1 MIINTISNGDR
12 FAYYCNGTNDDIEL
26 VTFIE
31 QLRNNGFSNFTV
43 EIIGNFKKSSTAPI
57 TIDNTGYTQITLDF
71 AKCSRIT
78 SPGAFLGVTNV
89 RVLNCA
95 VYHQNNAADADIYTF
110 RGTNTVFENCR
121 ITGAYRSGACRG
133 FSATNTKVINCSAE
147 ITNNDGTIYGIY
159 GHNATVIGCSVDVT
173 SANASAYGIEGVAG
187 SFAADSRFKGTSNS
201 TGTTA
206 SGNGG
211 IGGGYYS
218 NCEFIGLGAVKGQG
232 FYIRAG
238 AWVTMNNCIFRGYTK
253 NTSAGWGVGL
263 MGQSDDAVTAI
274 LFGIN
279 CNQEALS
286 GFTQTGAMQLPGGY
300 GAYAGT
306 FYTAPV
312 VGANIKA
319 IASYNRNR
327 S

>member
-1 MIINTISNGDR
+1 MIINTISRGDR

-26 VTFIE
+26 VTFIT
-31 QLRNNGFSNFTV
+31 QLRNNSFSNFTV
-43 EIIGNFKKSSTAPI
+43 EIIGNFGKSSTAPI

-71 AKCSRIT
+71 AKCNRIT
-78 SPGAFLGVTNV
+78 SRGAFLAVTNV

-95 VYHQNNAADADIYTF
+95 VYHQNNADDTEIYTF
-110 RGTNTVFENCR
+110 RGTNAVFENCR

-147 ITNNDGTIYGIY
+147 IANNDGTLFGIY
-159 GHNATVIGCSVDVT
+159 GHQATVIGCSIDVT
-173 SANASAYGIEGVAG
+173 SANASAYGIECVAG
-187 SFAADSRFKGTSNS
+187 SVVSGSRFKGTSNS

-232 FYIRAG
+232 FYIRGGSWLTA
-238 AWVTMNNCIFRGYTK
+238 NNCIFRGYTK

-263 MGQSDDAVTAI
+263 MGQNNDALTAI
-274 LFGIN
+274 LLGIN
-279 CNQEALS
+279 CNQEALT
-286 GFTQTGAMQLPGGY
+286 GFTQTGAMQIPGGY
-300 GAYAGT
+300 AAYAGT

-312 VGANIKA
+312 VGTNIKA
-319 IASYNRNR
+319 LASYNRNR